1 MYVFHLI
8 DSYAAGYSILFLG
21 IVEVVVIGWLYGMSL
36 IIVIIIYLFKVGM
49 IRIPKK
55 LIKANDLREKILS
68 RHQTLLLIPLFID
81 NIP

>member
-36 IIVIIIYLFKVGM
+36 ST
-49 IRIPKK
+49 
-55 LIKANDLREKILS
+55 KIS
-68 RHQTLLLIPLFID
+68 TNNFP
-81 NIP
+81 